1 MVWVV
6 SLLTA
11 NIIARG
17 LTPEAKAHGIRS
29 LIGPGSRVGPQSP
42 FSSSTPMWW
51 PSRLVPKL
59 FRGERDIS
67 GYDCT
72 VSPPHRS
79 CQNFST
85 FTASVLQ
92 RVLPHLQPAHG

>member
-29 LIGPGSRVGPQSP
+29 LIEGRSRKDPAFHSVA
-42 FSSSTPMWW
+42 
-51 PSRLVPKL
+51 
-59 FRGERDIS
+59 
-67 GYDCT
+67 
-72 VSPPHRS
+72 PP
-79 CQNFST
+79 
-85 FTASVLQ
+85 
-92 RVLPHLQPAHG
+92 P

>member
-29 LIGPGSRVGPQSP
+29 LIGPGSRVDPQVHSVALPPCTDPRGQSQNCFGENEISP
-42 FSSSTPMWW
+42 VMIA
-51 PSRLVPKL
+51 L
-59 FRGERDIS
+59 
-67 GYDCT
+67 
-72 VSPPHRS
+72 
-79 CQNFST
+79 
-85 FTASVLQ
+85 
-92 RVLPHLQPAHG
+92 